1 MGGSPGSLAT
11 ATYSLLL
18 LWSCCCCCEWLQH
31 GHAVSVLPTI
41 CVITAV
47 RFRGGSITGGIL
59 TDSLSSKTLDK
70 PLKISVYDVNK
81 KASAIC
87 SRSGSWLRTE
97 DGWATEAEET
107 RRLITLVARG
117 KRGWVTKCG
126 LLASTTTSNHPRP
139 QTPIAMQLL
148 IISIKLNLLITFI

>member
-18 LWSCCCCCEWLQH
+18 LLPWSCCCCCEWLQH

-59 TDSLSSKTLDK
+59 TDYPWQTFQYIWLECKYEAL
-70 PLKISVYDVNK
+70 
-81 KASAIC
+81 AFC
-87 SRSGSWLRTE
+87 SRSGSELRTE

-117 KRGWVTKCG
+117 RGWVTKCG
-126 LLASTTTSNHPRP
+126 LLPPGPGLHNNLRPSSPTDTHCNATTYYIH
-139 QTPIAMQLL
+139 QT
-148 IISIKLNLLITFI
+148 

>member
-117 KRGWVTKCG
+117 WGWVTKCG
-126 LLASTTTSNHPRP
+126 LLAPGPGLQHNLQPSSPTDTHCNATTYYIHQN
-139 QTPIAMQLL
+139 
-148 IISIKLNLLITFI
+148 